1 MGRSPVAMGFFGRN
15 EAGRPL
21 RPLGDP
27 TTVSVRRP
35 GREVAV
41 FGSCDRARAIEVV
54 FLAACL

>member
-1 MGRSPVAMGFFGRN
+1 MGFFGRN

-27 TTVSVRRP
+27 TTVSVRRL